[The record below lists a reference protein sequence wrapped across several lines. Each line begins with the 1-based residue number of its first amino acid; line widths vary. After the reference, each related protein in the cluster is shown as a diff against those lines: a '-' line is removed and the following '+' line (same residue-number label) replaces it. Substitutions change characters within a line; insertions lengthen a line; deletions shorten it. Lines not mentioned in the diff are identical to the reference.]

1 MGDIWFPPYYLYVDP
16 LVGSCLP
23 SRQATLSLPESYQ
36 TKLSPSCQRDCNN
49 KDLQISWAFLW
60 AQVPENLGE
69 FACIEVEQSGIACGQ
84 GDAGADGARER

>member
-49 KDLQISWAFLW
+49 KDWLM
-60 AQVPENLGE
+60 
-69 FACIEVEQSGIACGQ
+69 SGFGVMSLAACGRRS
-84 GDAGADGARER
+84 GLRFCVWWRRMWSV